1 MGGRTRRWISRLA
14 VVAGLAALV
23 GIGYFYVGNLRT
35 SRAVDERIA
44 GLRQQVSSLEQEQV
58 HLDELLKYFDSDA
71 YAEEKARLEFGLAKP
86 GETVVVVPE
95 SRVAANAR
103 PRSSSGN
110 LVRWWRYF
118 FNDHQR

>member
-1 MGGRTRRWISRLA
+1 MGGLTRRWTSRLA
-14 VVAGLAALV
+14 VVAGLAALG
-23 GIGYFYVGNLRT
+23 GIGYFYAGNLRT

-86 GETVVVVPE
+86 GEAVVVVPE
-95 SRVAANAR
+95 SRVAANVR
-103 PRSSSGN
+103 TRSSSSN

-118 FNDHQR
+118 FGDHQR